1 MEVCPLNFDLTACLQ
16 DVVGFFRP
24 FQNWSHRKKKKSQ
37 LETGGWG
44 TIHHISLFDAAPE
57 NSNLFVMPKMYGL
70 LRNGH
75 IMPHWR
81 GNVGKYYSPIW
92 DGWDTSLKSM
102 CGCQI
107 GSSSPSTS
115 TNRTAPIWQ
124 SVPSIHIRIAKQI
137 GTVLHQ
143 KKWQEFRHRFLYSWK
158 WSPKNTLNKKQKK
171 WSQHASFLHV
181 MHPVFR
187 CQMVDRFLMVILK
200 TNWFRIKLVGGFNP
214 SHKY

>member
-81 GNVGKYYSPIW
+81 GNVGKYYPPIW

-102 CGCQI
+102 CAVKLDHLPLQHLPTVRPQFGNLFHQFTSESPNKLAQFYTKRNGKNLGI
-107 GSSSPSTS
+107 GFCKVESD
-115 TNRTAPIWQ
+115 
-124 SVPSIHIRIAKQI
+124 
-137 GTVLHQ
+137 HQ
-143 KKWQEFRHRFLYSWK
+143 KTH
-158 WSPKNTLNKKQKK
+158 
-171 WSQHASFLHV
+171 
-181 MHPVFR
+181 
-187 CQMVDRFLMVILK
+187 
-200 TNWFRIKLVGGFNP
+200 
-214 SHKY
+214 